1 MWYNMVSNL
10 SSPMSETNTFFSVRS
25 SHPEYFVFKYIAA
38 SDYDKLKSPKNAK
51 ISSVSIS

>member
-10 SSPMSETNTFFSVRS
+10 SSVSPMSETNTFFSVRS

-51 ISSVSIS
+51 ISSVS